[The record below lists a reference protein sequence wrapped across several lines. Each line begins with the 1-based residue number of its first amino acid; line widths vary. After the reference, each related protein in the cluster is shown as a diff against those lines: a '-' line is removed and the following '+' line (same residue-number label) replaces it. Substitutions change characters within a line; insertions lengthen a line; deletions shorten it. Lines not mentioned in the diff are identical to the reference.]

1 MKGLRV
7 GACVTVLDRETDR
20 AVHAIAKPFIAV
32 RGYAPNP
39 RFGKDGKLVPDVYWA
54 FAKGRRIRALF
65 DAKEGLY
72 WCRGH
77 VDGAHLEA
85 AWKLARS
92 AR

>member
-54 FAKGRRIRALF
+54 FAQGSAHPCALRF
-65 DAKEGLY
+65 E
-72 WCRGH
+72 RGALL
-77 VDGAHLEA
+77 VP
-85 AWKLARS
+85 RS
-92 AR
+92 R